1 MGRNLALAVLLAVA
15 LSCTGSAD
23 TPTSGRDRWFEVASA
38 TGSIPAGAPATTECR
53 WDLPC
58 DLVRTD
64 AFETG
69 SGPIR
74 LVCEGDATYLFVEY
88 HPGPEPSSGNTHVC
102 SGDMPSAIFLVPE
115 AETGFYLYGVSRAQQ
130 NVPLEWTVSVQ
141 VWHGRWVE
149 PDCANRS
156 TRRPRGAW
164 ETCGEGP
171 TGFALPAPTPSVS

>member
-38 TGSIPAGAPATTECR
+38 TGSIRAGAPATTECR

-74 LVCEGDATYLFVEY
+74 LVCEGE
-88 HPGPEPSSGNTHVC
+88 SSLWGSRT
-102 SGDMPSAIFLVPE
+102 PITLV
-115 AETGFYLYGVSRAQQ
+115 
-130 NVPLEWTVSVQ
+130 
-141 VWHGRWVE
+141 
-149 PDCANRS
+149 
-156 TRRPRGAW
+156 
-164 ETCGEGP
+164 TCGFGRAGRQSERVESP
-171 TGFALPAPTPSVS
+171 RMKARV